1 MSEER
6 MPLCHA
12 LRVLA
17 DIHTRDDD
25 QFGCTVVV
33 GASPMYSQ
41 WSIGDYLAAWRAVR
55 EAVGMP
61 SEPLPPPPAG
71 G

>member
-1 MSEER
+1 MAEER
-6 MPLCHA
+6 MPLCRA

-25 QFGCTVVV
+25 QVGFGLLM
-33 GASPMYSQ
+33 GATLE
-41 WSIGDYLAAWRAVR
+41 WSRWSTGDYIAAWRAVR